1 MRADMNPRSQG
12 QMVADQLAARVGQL
26 ELEKAII
33 QANLESKTH
42 ECEAYKE
49 EIGKLKG
56 EK

>member
-1 MRADMNPRSQG
+1 MNPRSQG